1 MRSDPSLAARYRIGS
16 VPYLNAIPLTCT
28 LGPDDSLT
36 LLPPSA
42 LASALHAGRL
52 DAALVSVTEPLL
64 HAGYRIVDGV
74 GIVSHGPV
82 ASVFLAHR
90 RPLEQ
95 IRTISVDPASCTSV
109 SLLRVLLAERG
120 LHPEFV
126 DLPDYAGASDCENVL
141 LIGNPA
147 LEFRQADGSHSL
159 WDLGAAWND
168 LTGLPFVYAV
178 WAIPDGVDAGP
189 LAAGL
194 RAAAVAG
201 QAVIPELVATRSEF
215 DHALRQAYLGGHIR
229 YELGPAEKEG
239 LQRFAALLL
248 KHTGRRTFPP
258 RFI

>member
-1 MRSDPSLAARYRIGS
+1 MRSDSPLAAQYRIGS
-16 VPYLNAIPLTCT
+16 VPYLNAVPLTVT
-28 LGPDDSLT
+28 LGFGDSVV

-42 LASALHAGRL
+42 LAAALHAGRL

-82 ASVFLAHR
+82 ASVFLAHC

-95 IRTISVDPASCTSV
+95 IRTVFVDPASCTSV
-109 SLLRVLLAERG
+109 SLLRMLLAERG
-120 LHPEFV
+120 LRPEFV

-147 LEFRQADGSHSL
+147 LEFRRKDASHLL

-178 WAIPDGVDAGP
+178 WAIPDGVDADP

-194 RAAAVAG
+194 RAAAVVG
-201 QAVIPELVATRSEF
+201 QAAIPELVATRPEF
-215 DHALRQAYLGGHIR
+215 DQALRQAYLGGHIR
-229 YELGPAEKEG
+229 YELGSAEKAG
-239 LQRFAALLL
+239 LARFAELLL

-258 RFI
+258 RYI